1 MRYKVSIWR
10 GWETRELLLD
20 DPLQYAS
27 IYQIKQLF
35 KSQLNCIEVLL
46 HIWPNASFT
55 LQSKLSLKCNL
66 YISLSLINHNHKL
79 PYTMPTPRRL
89 YGKELIDFCC
99 NYYIHVLFTTTGVF
113 PFLYCMVGTQHQS
126 HWHHSWD
133 MTPNLIQHIFNP
145 GLQNYK
151 TQLAQTAYSQKLHC
165 DQHTKKHTFVA
176 GDSVWLPIL
185 TAGKLDPRWEGERAM
200 KCMKSPI
207 PAEVCNGWHTIVVYA
222 NRLQYSFAP
231 GWHETAVSSDIEH
244 AHECTDWAPPS
255 VKHVLLLPVNQTMM
269 TRYLRSI
276 RRPFHWYRL

>member
-1 MRYKVSIWR
+1 MARVGDKRVAVRWSLTICFYMPDQTALQITAKLYWSSFAHMAQCKFYTPIKIILKVQS
-10 GWETRELLLD
+10 LHFFV
-20 DPLQYAS
+20 AH
-27 IYQIKQLF
+27 
-35 KSQLNCIEVLL
+35 KSQSQTTV
-46 HIWPNASFT
+46 
-55 LQSKLSLKCNL
+55 
-66 YISLSLINHNHKL
+66 
-79 PYTMPTPRRL
+79 
-89 YGKELIDFCC
+89 IDFCC

-165 DQHTKKHTFVA
+165 DQHTKKYTFVA

-231 GWHETAVSSDIEH
+231 GQHETAVSSDIEH

-269 TRYLRSI
+269 TRYLQSI